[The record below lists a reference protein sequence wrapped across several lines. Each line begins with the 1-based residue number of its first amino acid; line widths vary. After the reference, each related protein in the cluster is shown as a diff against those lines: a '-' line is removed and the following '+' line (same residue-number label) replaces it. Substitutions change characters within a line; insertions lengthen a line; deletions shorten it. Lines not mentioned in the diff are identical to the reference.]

1 MFKNAITL
9 LFALVAAL
17 ALAAP
22 SPVPANADLP
32 STCLDF
38 PSNHTDSHNLS
49 RRGAVFNIN
58 RRMWKHTSCGPNGTN
73 CVSAETTVSVVK
85 GPCNDDCSAPR
96 VGLDYNGN
104 MCNTQFTVCGRK
116 VTLKSSG
123 EQYSCKK
130 MKDLAGGK
138 NGRGYALI
146 YEGSKK
152 VGSCSIDFSSR
163 FGKNCISSGAYG
175 FESRLYC
182 RYY

>member
-1 MFKNAITL
+1 MFKNSTAL
-9 LFALVAAL
+9 LVALVAAL

-22 SPVPANADLP
+22 SPVPVDADLP
-32 STCLDF
+32 STLDV
-38 PSNHTDSHNLS
+38 PSNGTDSHCLL
-49 RRGAVFNIN
+49 RRGDVFNIN
-58 RRMWKHTSCGPNGTN
+58 RRMWKNISCGPLGTN
-73 CVSAETTVSVVK
+73 CVSATSAVAVVK
-85 GPCNDDCSAPR
+85 GPCTNDCKAPT
-96 VGLDYNGN
+96 VGLAYDGIL
-104 MCNTQFTVCGRK
+104 CNKEFKVCGRK

-163 FGKNCISSGAYG
+163 FGKNCIASGTYG
-175 FESRLYC
+175 FESRLHC